1 LITSLQVVGAVMLF
15 TVGSLAFV
23 VGMGF
28 AGAYQ
33 TGFRREAVEWL
44 FEAVRQALASEG
56 RPRTLRELELH
67 MRLTRALEQELARP
81 LDATAGDRAV
91 ASLLGKQV
99 DPVEL
104 GRIAARRSELQAEA
118 LERIRVRGRA
128 EDAGTILRLGDV
140 WLRREASRLAWIA
153 VRELG
158 PAVLRDFLAEAR
170 VAAEKAV
177 FLIVLSVAM
186 LWAGAGVA
194 ATRLLPF
201 TAADVFAF
209 LALSVTVGAPLIG
222 SGYVLLRMLRRAIA
236 PLGDA
241 TPEGLNVASARVL
254 LLSAA
259 LTVVVF
265 LAAYLGWFAETQQ
278 ALAKLTPP
286 RLSHRL
292 AFALA
297 LPPVNAGYLWA
308 ARRAGRVW
316 GARGIVVRSQRI
328 QVVGAAVFA
337 TGLVFFFD
345 AVGLLTIFGQAGEP
359 VLTWTSFVSVSL
371 FVFAAALDGVA
382 WFARRGE
389 RGSRH

>member
-1 LITSLQVVGAVMLF
+1 MLF

-67 MRLTRALEQELARP
+67 MRLTRALEQELAKP
-81 LDATAGDRAV
+81 LDAPAGDRAV
-91 ASLLGKQV
+91 ASLLGKQA

-104 GRIAARRSELQAEA
+104 GRIAARRSEVQAEA

-128 EDAGTILRLGDV
+128 GDAGTILRLGNV

-186 LWAGAGVA
+186 LWAGVA

-265 LAAYLGWFAETQQ
+265 LAGYLGWFAETQQ

-337 TGLVFFFD
+337 TGLVSSSMRS
-345 AVGLLTIFGQAGEP
+345 AC
-359 VLTWTSFVSVSL
+359 
-371 FVFAAALDGVA
+371 
-382 WFARRGE
+382 
-389 RGSRH
+389 